1 MGLLPWLA
9 GAQLD
14 VLEQSPQDRPRFT
27 GLGAAILASASVA
40 AVSMAVALRAEVRVS
55 LLIAIA
61 AGIAWGLAVLSLNRF
76 SVVSMG
82 GRLRLTDLRS
92 FCT

>member
-1 MGLLPWLA
+1 M
-9 GAQLD
+9 
-14 VLEQSPQDRPRFT
+14 V
-27 GLGAAILASASVA
+27 
-40 AVSMAVALRAEVRVS
+40 VALRAEVRVS